1 MGKIYNKLGS
11 LEPVTDS
18 LGTHDCPVRLGLSL
32 THPNMFL
39 KPNLT

>member
-1 MGKIYNKLGS
+1 MGKIYNKFGS

-18 LGTHDCPVRLGLSL
+18 LGTRDWPVKLELDL
-32 THPNMFL
+32 TDSNILL